1 MDTKHGDAAEAS
13 ETIYDSIFSKS
24 SSFKNKMKIILNVN
38 GENNTNRSGSLIG
51 AYNQNTHYYHSNLC
65 KDST

>member
-38 GENNTNRSGSLIG
+38 DENNTNRSGSLIG
-51 AYNQNTHYYHSNLC
+51 AYN
-65 KDST
+65 